1 MLLKHEREALA
12 TGFRRIAG
20 VDEAGRGPLA
30 GPVVAAAV
38 LFDPAVLQGE
48 PPVELLGLT
57 DSKQLTAGKR
67 DFFFDQ
73 LHQLACLWLG
83 VGQATVTEI
92 EDGNILQAT
101 YLAMQRAVEAL
112 DEAPDYVL
120 VDGNRLPAWSY
131 RAEALVKGDSKS
143 LSIAAASVVAKVTR
157 DRILLEIDAQY
168 PQYGFAR
175 HKGYGTKAHLAALR
189 EHGPCEHHRRTF
201 KPIAQ
206 LELFS

>member
-1 MLLKHEREALA
+1 VLLTHERQALA
-12 TGFRRIAG
+12 SGYRRIAG

-38 LFDPAVLQGE
+38 LFDSTMLQGKHPE
-48 PPVELLGLT
+48 ALLGLT

-73 LHQLACLWLG
+73 LRDLTGLWLG
-83 VGQATVTEI
+83 VGQATVAEI
-92 EDGNILQAT
+92 EDRNILQAT

-120 VDGNRLPAWSY
+120 VDGNRLPTWSY
-131 RAEALVKGDSKS
+131 KAEAIVRGDSKS

-157 DRILLEIDAQY
+157 DRILLEMDAQY

-175 HKGYGTKAHLAALR
+175 HKGYGTKVHLEALHK
-189 EHGPCEHHRRTF
+189 HGPCEHHRRSF

-206 LELFS
+206 MELFS